1 MATRKKLTKLDIK
14 ALAAPEPG
22 TADHKRGYR
31 LLWDGEVKGFG
42 VLITSSGVISFIVRA
57 RINRRERRTTLG
69 RFGVLSV
76 DRARDLARVWLGE
89 IAEGKDPVAEKKKT
103 RMAGVTLADAIQTYC
118 ESGRIKPSTVELV
131 KARLGSNLAAWLDRP
146 LASITEDQ
154 VERQYRE
161 ISVEHPQSANLV
173 FRYFRAVWNYTRI
186 KFEDSSGE
194 SILPV
199 CPVRRLTKA
208 RLWHKDTRRERAIPF
223 HRLCEWTA
231 VVDGLTDPKAR
242 VFFWLCLYTGCRR
255 NEAASMTWGDVDTDG
270 VSVTFRHTKTD
281 KQAKKPHV
289 LPMPEQ
295 LQAKLASLRSVAVGD
310 YVFGDALGRYRGR
323 FGFANEIQI
332 IKERYGEFGPH
343 DLRRT
348 FANVAET
355 VGIPSITLK
364 KLMNHSTMDVTA
376 GYVGATVER
385 LREPMRRIADYIET
399 LSKVRDNVTP
409 IRERSHQSKS

>member
-14 ALAAPEPG
+14 SLAVPEPG

-31 LLWDGEVKGFG
+31 LLWDGEIKGFG
-42 VLITSSGVISFIVRA
+42 ALITNAGVISFIVRA
-57 RINRRERRTTLG
+57 RINGRERRVTLG

-76 DRARDLARVWLGE
+76 DRARDLARAWLGDV
-89 IAEGKDPVAEKKKT
+89 AEGKDPVAEKKKA

-118 ESGRIKPSTVELV
+118 ASGRIKLSTVELV
-131 KARLGSNLAAWLDRP
+131 KARLGANLAAWLDRP

-154 VERQYRE
+154 VERRYRE
-161 ISVEHPQSANLV
+161 IGAEHPQSANLV

-194 SILPV
+194 SVLPV

-208 RLWHKDTRRERAIPF
+208 RLWHQDTRRERAIPF
-223 HRLCEWTA
+223 HRLHEWAT
-231 VVDGLTDPKAR
+231 VVESLADPKAR

-255 NEAASMTWGDVDTDG
+255 NEAASVTWGDVDMEG
-270 VSVTFRHTKTD
+270 AIITFRHTKTD
-281 KQAKKPHV
+281 KQAKKPHT

-295 LQAKLASLRSVAVGD
+295 LQAKLADLRRVAVGD
-310 YVFGDALGRYRGR
+310 YVFGDALGRYRR
-323 FGFANEIQI
+323 KFGFANEIQI
-332 IKERYGEFGPH
+332 IGERYGEFGPH

-364 KLMNHSTMDVTA
+364 KLMNHSTQDVTA

-385 LREPMRRIADYIET
+385 LRDPMQRIADYIET
-399 LSKVRDNVTP
+399 ASAARANVTP
-409 IRERSHQSKS
+409 LRKKTR